1 MRPTYLAALGILVLC
16 DSSWCQEVVTNDP
29 LTKKQLIATLPLLSL
44 PKLPIDKVITATND
58 KNTNTWMISV
68 PAAISSVLASDQLP
82 KGLKQVVNGIPK
94 GEWDTKTWQPNQTE
108 AMTSALEHW
117 KTEYLS
123 SGSATPF
130 SNSTHATDGTE
141 FKSQLTSILPRA
153 TARWE
158 KSEPIVFL
166 DGSRADVNP
175 AAIERILT
183 ANRVMEETNYSQ
195 NERNNNYVS
204 STSLSLNT
212 RFANDIQGAYFPIM
226 AMSNM
231 TTDVDRL
238 SAANS
243 AIQEALADPSVATS
257 LLINVGEAGLGQP
270 LPFTAKDKSLT
281 VEPSLVRRYDIY
293 WIDLAFSP
301 SEELLGN
308 ATELRYDIAMLDN
321 DTIALDLVPMRF
333 GHEVEQKDGM
343 SVPGIKVGEIE
354 VGEMFSRTVEY
365 RHLVPTVLSHG
376 LLTQSFGWTFTG
388 DSLDASAK
396 RMFAVI
402 GVPKGTKQ
410 VKTKITL
417 EAKCRTYVGFAS
429 EWASTGPT
437 PYTIT
442 LPQ

>member
-1 MRPTYLAALGILVLC
+1 
-16 DSSWCQEVVTNDP
+16 
-29 LTKKQLIATLPLLSL
+29 
-44 PKLPIDKVITATND
+44 
-58 KNTNTWMISV
+58 
-68 PAAISSVLASDQLP
+68 
-82 KGLKQVVNGIPK
+82 
-94 GEWDTKTWQPNQTE
+94 
-108 AMTSALEHW
+108 
-117 KTEYLS
+117 
-123 SGSATPF
+123 
-130 SNSTHATDGTE
+130 
-141 FKSQLTSILPRA
+141 
-153 TARWE
+153 
-158 KSEPIVFL
+158 
-166 DGSRADVNP
+166 
-175 AAIERILT
+175 
-183 ANRVMEETNYSQ
+183 
-195 NERNNNYVS
+195 
-204 STSLSLNT
+204 
-212 RFANDIQGAYFPIM
+212 
-226 AMSNM
+226 
-231 TTDVDRL
+231 
-238 SAANS
+238 
-243 AIQEALADPSVATS
+243 
-257 LLINVGEAGLGQP
+257 VGEAGLGQP